1 LRVVDE
7 PLSEVGRVAFEGEMV
22 SAAMDPAIK
31 ARDKKAR
38 RLLATVDAAMITE
51 TEKRKKRWE
60 ELWSLAFPPSHIQ
73 MFVMEVVDRK
83 ELKSESEKKVV
94 VR

>member
-60 ELWSLAFPPSHIQ
+60 ELWSLAFPHIS
-73 MFVMEVVDRK
+73 RC
-83 ELKSESEKKVV
+83 S
-94 VR
+94 

>member
-7 PLSEVGRVAFEGEMV
+7 PLSDVGRVAFEGETV

-31 ARDKKAR
+31 ARDKKRAR

-51 TEKRKKRWE
+51 TEKRKKR
-60 ELWSLAFPPSHIQ
+60 
-73 MFVMEVVDRK
+73 
-83 ELKSESEKKVV
+83 
-94 VR
+94 